1 MLVDKLLHITHA
13 VENNR
18 RRAELE
24 NFYLDVFAAQTFFE
38 ARPAQGLERDETLIL
53 IGKTQLIPQAPSDEN
68 APVAKAIKAY
78 APGLKGM
85 AMKVAN
91 LRKTDAHL
99 VRNGLHLNYTDPM
112 FRDVFF
118 LTRPEETL
126 NFPVEFC
133 QVEMP
138 NDLRLRP
145 EWSAQWWRDV
155 HPLGIEKLSSI
166 QSATGDLE
174 AARRFYSE
182 VFEFRLIGEG
192 TLEEEASKVARF
204 FAGDFV
210 FEVLSPLDK
219 GTPVA
224 DLVDKRGGG
233 IYALS
238 FKVKSLSRA
247 ADYLRSKNLRLLGDR
262 NKRFTIDPRDAFGA
276 RFTFVGEELPNDP
289 RIGQRDQ
296 R

>member
-1 MLVDKLLHITHA
+1 MLVDKLLHSTHA
-13 VENNR
+13 MENDQR
-18 RRAELE
+18 RLELE
-24 NFYLDVFAAQTFFE
+24 KFYLDVFAAQTFFE

-68 APVAKAIKAY
+68 APVGKAIQAY

-99 VRNGLHLNYTDPM
+99 VRHGLHLNYTDPM

-118 LTRPEETL
+118 LTRPEETF

-145 EWSAQWWRDV
+145 QWSADWWRDA

-166 QSATGDLE
+166 EVATGDLE
-174 AARRFYSE
+174 AAKRFYRE
-182 VFEFRLIGEG
+182 VFEFQPIHDG
-192 TLEEEASKVARF
+192 TLEAEDAKVAAF

-210 FEVLSPLDK
+210 FEVLQPLGK
-219 GTPVA
+219 GTPLA
-224 DLVDKRGGG
+224 DLVAKRAGG

-238 FKVKSLSRA
+238 FKVKSTARA
-247 ADYLRSKNLRLLGDR
+247 ADYLKSKNLRLLGDTSR
-262 NKRFTIDPRDAFGA
+262 RFSIDPRDAFGA
-276 RFTFVGEELPNDP
+276 RYTFLGHELPNDP
-289 RIGQRDQ
+289 RA
-296 R
+296 

>member
-13 VENNR
+13 VENNQ

-24 NFYLDVFAAQTFFE
+24 KFYLDVFAAQTFYE
-38 ARPAQGLERDETLIL
+38 ARPAQGLERDETLTL
-53 IGKTQLIPQAPSDEN
+53 IGKTQLIPQAPSDES

-85 AMKVAN
+85 AVKVAN

-99 VRNGLHLNYTDPM
+99 VRHGLHLNYTDPM
-112 FRDVFF
+112 FQDVFF
-118 LTRPEETL
+118 LTRPEETF

-145 EWSAQWWRDV
+145 QWSADWWRDV
-155 HPLGIEKLSSI
+155 HPLGIQKLSSI
-166 QSATGDLE
+166 EIATKDLD
-174 AARRFYSE
+174 AARKFYRE
-182 VFEFRLIGEG
+182 VFEFEPIHQGV
-192 TLEEEASKVARF
+192 LESENARVAAF
-204 FAGDFV
+204 FAGDFI
-210 FEVLSPLDK
+210 FEVLAPMAE

-224 DLVDKRGGG
+224 DLVARRGGG

-238 FKVKSLSRA
+238 FKVRSTSAA
-247 ADYLRSKNLRLLGDR
+247 ADYLRSKNLRLLGDTSR
-262 NKRFTIDPRDAFGA
+262 RFTIDPRDSFGA
-276 RFTFVGEELPNDP
+276 RFTFLAEELPNDP
-289 RIGQRDQ
+289 RS
-296 R
+296 

>member
-1 MLVDKLLHITHA
+1 MPVDKLLHITHA
-13 VENNR
+13 MENNQ

-24 NFYLDVFAAQTFFE
+24 KFYLDVFAAQTFYE

-91 LRKTDAHL
+91 LRQADAHL
-99 VRNGLHLNYTDPM
+99 VRHGLHLNYTDPM
-112 FRDVFF
+112 FQDVFF
-118 LTRPEETL
+118 LTRPEETF

-138 NDLRLRP
+138 NDPRLRP
-145 EWSAQWWRDV
+145 DWSADWWRDV

-166 QSATGDLE
+166 EVATGDLE
-174 AARRFYSE
+174 AAKRFYRE
-182 VFEFRLIGEG
+182 VFEFQPIGER
-192 TLEEEASKVARF
+192 TLDEEASAVAAF

-210 FEVLSPLDK
+210 FEVLRPLTR

-238 FKVKSLSRA
+238 FKVKSPAKA
-247 ADYLRSKNLRLLGDR
+247 ADYLKSKNLRLLGDTNR
-262 NKRFTIDPRDAFGA
+262 RFTIDPRDAFGA
-276 RFTFVGEELPNDP
+276 RFTFLGEELPNDP
-289 RIGQRDQ
+289 RAQ
-296 R
+296 

>member
-1 MLVDKLLHITHA
+1 MFVDKLLHITHA
-13 VENNR
+13 VENNQ

-24 NFYLDVFAAQTFFE
+24 KFYLDVFAAQTFFE

-68 APVAKAIKAY
+68 SPVAKTIKAY
-78 APGLKGM
+78 APSLKGM
-85 AMKVAN
+85 AMKVKD

-99 VRNGLHLNYTDPM
+99 VRHGLHLNYTDPM

-118 LTRPEETL
+118 LTRPEETFS
-126 NFPVEFC
+126 FPVEFC

-145 EWSAQWWRDV
+145 EWSAQWWRDS

-166 QSATGDLE
+166 EVAIGDLE
-174 AARRFYSE
+174 SAKKFYRE
-182 VFEFRLIGEG
+182 VFEFEPIHEG
-192 TLEEEASKVARF
+192 TLEAEGARVAAF

-210 FEVLSPLDK
+210 FEVLQPLAK

-224 DLVDKRGGG
+224 DLIAKRGGG

-238 FKVKSLSRA
+238 FKVKSPARA
-247 ADYLRSKNLRLLGDR
+247 ADYLKSKKLRLLGDPNR
-262 NKRFTIDPRDAFGA
+262 RFSIDPRDAFGA
-276 RFTFVGEELPNDP
+276 RYTFLGEELPGDP
-289 RIGQRDQ
+289 RA
-296 R
+296 

>member
-1 MLVDKLLHITHA
+1 
-13 VENNR
+13 
-18 RRAELE
+18 
-24 NFYLDVFAAQTFFE
+24 TFFE

-68 APVAKAIKAY
+68 APVAKAIQAY

-99 VRNGLHLNYTDPM
+99 VRHGLHLNYTDPM

-118 LTRPEETL
+118 LTRPEETF

-145 EWSAQWWRDV
+145 QWSADWWRDV

-166 QSATGDLE
+166 EVATGDLE
-174 AARRFYSE
+174 AAKRFYRE
-182 VFEFRLIGEG
+182 VFEFQPIHDG
-192 TLEEEASKVARF
+192 TLEAEDAKVAAF

-210 FEVLSPLDK
+210 FEVLQPLGK
-219 GTPVA
+219 GTPLA
-224 DLVDKRGGG
+224 DLVAKRAGG

-238 FKVKSLSRA
+238 FKVKSTARA
-247 ADYLRSKNLRLLGDR
+247 ADYLKSKNLRLLGDTSQ
-262 NKRFTIDPRDAFGA
+262 RFSIDPRDAFGA
-276 RFTFVGEELPNDP
+276 RYTFLGHELPNDP
-289 RIGQRDQ
+289 RA
-296 R
+296 

>member
-13 VENNR
+13 MENNQ

-24 NFYLDVFAAQTFFE
+24 KFYLDVFAAQTFFD

-53 IGKTQLIPQAPSDEN
+53 IGKTQLIPQAPSDES
-68 APVAKAIKAY
+68 APVAKAIQAY

-85 AMKVAN
+85 AMKVTD

-99 VRNGLHLNYTDPM
+99 VRHALHLNYTDPM

-145 EWSAQWWRDV
+145 EWSADWWRDS

-166 QSATGDLE
+166 ETVTSDLE
-174 AARRFYSE
+174 AAKRFYRE
-182 VFEFRLIGEG
+182 VFEFDLIHEG
-192 TLEEEASKVARF
+192 TLEAEKARVAAF

-210 FEVLSPLDK
+210 FEVLQPTAA
-219 GTPVA
+219 GTPAAELVA
-224 DLVDKRGGG
+224 KRGGG

-238 FKVKSLSRA
+238 FKVKSVPKA
-247 ADYLRSKNLRLLGDR
+247 ADYLKSKALRLLGDTNR
-262 NKRFTIDPRDAFGA
+262 RFTIDPRDAFGA

-289 RIGQRDQ
+289 RARQGA
-296 R
+296 